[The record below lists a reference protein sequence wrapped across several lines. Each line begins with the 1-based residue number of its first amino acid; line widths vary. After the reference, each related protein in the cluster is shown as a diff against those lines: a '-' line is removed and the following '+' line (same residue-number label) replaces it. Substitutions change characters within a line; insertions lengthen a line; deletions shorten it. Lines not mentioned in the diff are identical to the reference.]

1 MKRKINI
8 GILAHV
14 DAGKTSLTEQLLFH
28 GGALRSAGA
37 VDLGTA
43 QTDTLKVERTRGISV
58 KTADAVLETETAVVN
73 LIDTPGHADFISE
86 VERAL
91 SVLDCAVLVVSAVEG
106 VQAQTEVLLGAV
118 QRLKL
123 PCVVFVNKLDRT
135 GSDFEAACASLSELL
150 SDRALLAVNRPAH
163 EGTPEAAPVLAADC
177 LENAVVLAENEAL
190 LERYLAGETV
200 DFPQTVRA
208 AVENGAVPVLCGSS
222 KTGAGCRELLDF
234 LCACAPEAPQAD
246 GEFLARVFRVEHDKG
261 LGKLAHVRVF
271 SGSVAPRQSVCLPRC
286 GAEEKVAGIRRPLG
300 RRQADVPEAKAGD
313 IAVLFGLSSVR
324 AGDVLGRGALPRAE
338 STLAVP
344 LLTVKAE
351 PETPAEITALAAA
364 LSALADED
372 PALHFEWVREKREIQ
387 LRIVGKI
394 QLEILGAL
402 LLERYGLKA
411 RFSAPSVIYK
421 ETPSKTGE
429 GYADYLAPKPCW
441 AVLRFRIE
449 PLPRGAG
456 LVYESQAS
464 PARLLYRYQNHVET
478 AVPEALLQGLFGWE
492 VTDLKVTLLDGEHHH
507 VHTHPLDFFVCT
519 PMAIMD
525 GLKNCGTTLLEPI
538 LRVRAVFDPALSGR
552 VIGLLQNA
560 RGTLLSQAVRGER
573 QLLEAE
579 VPAADSLEL
588 PVEFAKLT
596 GGRGS
601 LSAVF
606 SHYAPCP
613 PGFTAERERIGANP
627 LDRAKYILEKRNA
640 LAT

>member
-14 DAGKTSLTEQLLFH
+14 DAGKTSLTEQLLFY

-43 QTDTLKVERTRGISV
+43 QTDTLEVERTRGISV

-123 PCVVFVNKLDRT
+123 PCVVFVNKLDRA

-177 LENAVVLAENEAL
+177 LENAVVLAGDEIL
-190 LERYLAGETV
+190 LERYLAGEAV

-234 LCACAPEAPQAD
+234 LCACVPEAPQAD

-372 PALHFEWVREKREIQ
+372 PALRFEWVREKREIQ

-573 QLLEAE
+573 QLLETE

>member
-14 DAGKTSLTEQLLFH
+14 DAGKTSLTEQLLFY

-43 QTDTLKVERTRGISV
+43 QTDTLEVERMRGISV

-123 PCVVFVNKLDRT
+123 PCVAFVNKLDRA

-177 LENAVVLAENEAL
+177 LENAVVLAGDEIL
-190 LERYLAGETV
+190 LERYLAGEAV

-234 LCACAPEAPQAD
+234 LCACVPEAPQAD

-372 PALHFEWVREKREIQ
+372 PALRFEWVREKREIQ

>member
-43 QTDTLKVERTRGISV
+43 QTDTLEVERTRGISV

-123 PCVVFVNKLDRT
+123 PCVVFVNKLDRA

-234 LCACAPEAPQAD
+234 LCACVPEAPQVD

-351 PETPAEITALAAA
+351 PENPAEITALAAA

-372 PALHFEWVREKREIQ
+372 PALRFEWVREKREIQ

-601 LSAVF
+601 LSTVF